1 MLLQSPRAHCKAPG
15 GAGSIWRYLAALV
28 RATGVPGR
36 FACGFRTKLHFADNL
51 VNSEMHLEAEIDS
64 VGRYTWR
71 PCSIKT
77 GEVHRGGRSGGV
89 TGAGIIFIV

>member
-1 MLLQSPRAHCKAPG
+1 MLLQSPRAYCKAPG
-15 GAGSIWRYLAALV
+15 GAGSIWKYLEALV

-36 FACGFRTKLHFADNL
+36 FASGFRNELHFADDL

-77 GEVHRGGRSGGV
+77 GEVHGGGRSGGV
-89 TGAGIIFIV
+89 TEAEIIFIG